1 MFLQCPCGFALGDAM
16 LQFRHSRRR
25 TEVSRLSSHG
35 STLVLATQ
43 NGYWIARKCLYERTA
58 VIHEIRIVALSASDA
73 ELGREVFQAIRDM
86 APCDP
91 DKIDA
96 VLDQFARD
104 YPEPDKWLER
114 YDCVSV
120 AYRPKFDARNL
131 EMSAI
136 PAGKAAAAGTQE
148 REESLLPA
156 SSGDAEIGA
165 HIMLMLEKVRPQSR
179 PISEKRSSSARGK
192 PKN

>member
-1 MFLQCPCGFALGDAM
+1 M
-16 LQFRHSRRR
+16 
-25 TEVSRLSSHG
+25 RLSSHG
-35 STLVLATQ
+35 STLVLATE
-43 NGYWIARKCLYERTA
+43 NGYWIARECRYERTA
-58 VIHEIRIVALSASDA
+58 AIHEIRIVALSASDA

-91 DKIDA
+91 DRIDA

-120 AYRPKFDARNL
+120 AYSPKFDARNL
-131 EMSAI
+131 EVSAT

-148 REESLLPA
+148 PEESLLPA

-165 HIMLMLEKVRPQSR
+165 HIRLMLERVRPQSR
-179 PISEKRSSSARGK
+179 PISEKPSSSARGK